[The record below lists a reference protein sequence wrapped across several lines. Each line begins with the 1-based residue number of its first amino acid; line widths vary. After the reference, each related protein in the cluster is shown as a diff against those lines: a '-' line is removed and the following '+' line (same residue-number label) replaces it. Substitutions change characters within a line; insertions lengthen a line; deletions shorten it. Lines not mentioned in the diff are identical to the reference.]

1 MCTIM
6 QISILFAATKVD
18 IHCTSHETS
27 DILGISAV
35 IINDL
40 KQRRQRDYDFDWDK
54 ALQVTGDTGI
64 KLQYTHCRLCS
75 IEKVADYVE
84 KPNNLNIQYLKEPE
98 AIHLLLEIAKFDE
111 TLLKSRETLESC
123 ILVNY
128 LFGLSNTISRA
139 IKVLNIKNEKCT
151 ETQSHRL
158 QLFSKARETLHDGM
172 KILGLKPLTQM

>member
-1 MCTIM
+1 M
-6 QISILFAATKVD
+6 
-18 IHCTSHETS
+18 
-27 DILGISAV
+27 
-35 IINDL
+35 
-40 KQRRQRDYDFDWDK
+40 KQRRQRDYDFNWDK

-75 IEKVADYVE
+75 IAMVAASVE
-84 KPNNLNIQYLKEPE
+84 KPAQININYLKEPE
-98 AIHLLLEIAKFDE
+98 AINLLIDIAKFDE
-111 TLLKSRETLESC
+111 ILLKSRETLESC

-139 IKVLNIKNEKCT
+139 IKALNIKNEKCI

-158 QLFSKARETLHDGM
+158 LLFSRARETLHDGM